1 MHQNELDAMRQRILE
16 LEEKREVLL
25 QQIQKEHQQIQKQ
38 RQQILEKDQQIR
50 PSTLCEYVEAC
61 HSTLYPELPTVPSR
75 RLNTNG
81 STTDTYLTSHPIEL
95 KEWMGFVN
103 EQKLL
108 FDEICDAFPP
118 EHRAF
123 DSPSFL
129 ESLRKDIKL
138 LWNGNGLEGFISDY
152 IEEPARRILRNLQ
165 SLSGLSKELRFG
177 GDIAFIRSCLDTS
190 MPHREFSD
198 SEIVE
203 SQPVVPTLR
212 GHGRLG
218 PDSLCVLSKP
228 GFTSVSRTTLF
239 VCEVEALRGI
249 PVEQL
254 RRALLPM
261 SNLGQSSQPTA
272 ADTKVK
278 HTVMQSCH
286 YLMESSIG
294 LGVLVTGQ
302 AFVFLR
308 VDWNNPGSMFYHIAA
323 PAEDV
328 AQAMASDAARG
339 VPQAASTRNS
349 LFLSAVGQ
357 YLAFTLMAMRHPR
370 LPGQEARL
378 EIIKRWLGKGPR
390 REDGSGS
397 SESSEYCTDDS
408 NVQGQRERDDQNTN
422 SNRLGVRKKHRAQ
435 DWPYCSQKCLL
446 GLVGGDHL
454 DPTCPNVRLHCQSEG
469 CNAGYHHKRHSI
481 NHSEWLS
488 LLWDQFQQSLDV
500 GMTYTGAFGARGMV
514 FKVTLLAYGYT
525 FVSKGAISAHA
536 KYLQHEAEIYKQL
549 EPTQGVHVPVFL
561 GAIDLRTMKKN
572 FWVGFGVHV
581 VHLMFLSWGGHHI
594 EQDKMA
600 RFEIPRSRLI
610 EQAEQAMK
618 SVHDKG
624 VIHRDVR
631 WENVLFNPET
641 KGVMMID
648 FERSGLLHK
657 SSSAGQDAG
666 ELETPEKTMQQ
677 LRLKELHDVA
687 LAVQVGFGYYSL
699 WVQPKEVSH

>member
-1 MHQNELDAMRQRILE
+1 MHQNELDAMRQRVLE
-16 LEEKREVLL
+16 LEEMREMLL
-25 QQIQKEHQQIQKQ
+25 QQTQKEHQLIQKQ
-38 RQQILEKDQQIR
+38 RQQIQEKDQQKR

-61 HSTLYPELPTVPSR
+61 HSTLYSELPTLPSR
-75 RLNTNG
+75 RLKTNG
-81 STTDTYLTSHPIEL
+81 STTNTYLTSHPIEL
-95 KEWMGFVN
+95 KEWIGFVN

-123 DSPSFL
+123 DSPNFL
-129 ESLRKDIKL
+129 ESLREDIKL
-138 LWNGNGLEGFISDY
+138 IGKGIGLERFISDY
-152 IEEPARRILRNLQ
+152 IEEPATRILRNLQ

-177 GDIAFIRSCLDTS
+177 GDIAFIRSSLDTS

-198 SEIVE
+198 REIAE

-212 GHGRLG
+212 GHGLLG
-218 PDSLCVLSKP
+218 PDNLCVLTKP

-261 SNLGQSSQPTA
+261 SNLGQASQPEPTA
-272 ADTKVK
+272 ADAEVK

-302 AFVFLR
+302 AFLFLR

-328 AQAMASDAARG
+328 AQAMAIDAARG
-339 VPQAASTRNS
+339 VPQATSTRNS

-397 SESSEYCTDDS
+397 SESSGYCTNDS
-408 NVQGQRERDDQNTN
+408 NAQGQRERDDQNTK
-422 SNRLGVRKKHRAQ
+422 SNLLSKGRKHRAQ

-446 GLVGGDHL
+446 GLVRGHDL
-454 DPTCPNVRLHCQSEG
+454 DWSCPNVTLHCQGEAG
-469 CNAGYHHKRHSI
+469 NAGYHHKRHSI

-500 GMTYTGAFGARGMV
+500 GMTYTGAFGARGMF

-561 GAIDLRTMKKN
+561 GVVDLRTMKKN
-572 FWVGFGVHV
+572 FWVGFGVQV

-594 EQDKMA
+594 EQDKMV

-618 SVHDKG
+618 SVHDND

-648 FERSGLLHK
+648 FERSDLLHK
-657 SSSAGQDAG
+657 LSSAGQDAS
-666 ELETPEKTMQQ
+666 ELETLEKTIQQ

-687 LAVQVGFGYYSL
+687 LAVQVGFD
-699 WVQPKEVSH
+699 